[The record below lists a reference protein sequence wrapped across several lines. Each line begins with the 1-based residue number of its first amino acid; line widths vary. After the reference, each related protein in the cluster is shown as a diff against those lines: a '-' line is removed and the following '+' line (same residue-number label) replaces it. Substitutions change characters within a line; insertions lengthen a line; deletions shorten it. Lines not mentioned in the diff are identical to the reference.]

1 MNDTFWQTDVVVVG
15 AGPVG
20 LELAVALKQAGIEYL
35 QFEAGQIGHT
45 ISWWPRNTRFFS
57 SPERIG
63 IAGVPLQTVDQE
75 HATGEQYLAY
85 LRSVAMQFNLEVNAY
100 EPVERIERW
109 KDGFRVHTRH
119 GLGKRSFTCRRVV
132 LATGGLSEPNR
143 LNIPGEDLPHVTHYF
158 DDPHAYFRQRL
169 LVVGGRN
176 SALEAALRSW
186 RAGADVTLSYRHSD
200 FRRGSVKNFLLDDI
214 ETRIR
219 MGQILFL
226 PATIP
231 VEITP
236 EDVTL
241 APALD
246 GLPVGGERI
255 CVPAD
260 FVVLTTGYSAD
271 MRLFE
276 MLGVQLTGP
285 ERAPVFNAET
295 LETNVPGV
303 YVAGTVAGGTQNKFT
318 LFIETSHQDIPKI
331 ITALQRQNSLPQ

>member
-1 MNDTFWQTDVVVVG
+1 MSNIGWQTDVIVIG

-20 LELAVALKQAGIEYL
+20 IELAVALKQAGIDYM

-57 SPERIG
+57 SPERIS
-63 IAGVPLQTVDQE
+63 IAGVPLQTIDQE

-85 LRSVAMQFNLEVNAY
+85 LRSVTMQFGLKINAY

-109 KDGFRVHTRH
+109 KDGFRVHTCHR
-119 GLGKRSFTCRRVV
+119 LGNRAFTCRRVV
-132 LATGGLSEPNR
+132 LATGGLSAPNR

-158 DDPHAYFRQRL
+158 DDPHRYFQQRV

-176 SALEAALRSW
+176 SALETALRCW
-186 RAGADVTLSYRHSD
+186 RAGADVTLSYRHPD
-200 FRRGSVKNFLLDDI
+200 FARGSVKSFLLDDI
-214 ETRIR
+214 DTRVR

-231 VEITP
+231 VEISP
-236 EDVTL
+236 ENVTL
-241 APALD
+241 APTQN
-246 GLPVGGERI
+246 GQSSGGERI

-260 FVVLTTGYSAD
+260 FVILNTGYIAD

-276 MLGVQLTGP
+276 MVGVQVTGP

-303 YVAGTVAGGTQNKFT
+303 FVAGTAAGGTQKKFT

-331 ITALQRQNSLPQ
+331 VAALQA

>member
-1 MNDTFWQTDVVVVG
+1 MESVQETDVVVVG

-20 LELAVALKQAGIEYL
+20 LELAAALKQAGIDYL

-75 HATGEQYLAY
+75 HVTGEQYLAY
-85 LRSVAMQFNLEVNAY
+85 LRSVAMQFDLKVHTY
-100 EPVERIERW
+100 EPVECIEPYLR
-109 KDGFRVHTRH
+109 GFRVHTRH
-119 GLGKRSFTCRRVV
+119 RLGARIYTCRRVI

-158 DDPHAYFRQRL
+158 DDPHAYFQQRL

-176 SALEAALRSW
+176 AALEAALRCW
-186 RAGADVTLSYRHSD
+186 RAGAALTLSYRQPD
-200 FRRGSVKNFLLDDI
+200 FARGSVKNFLLEDI
-214 ETRIR
+214 DTRIR
-219 MGQILFL
+219 MGQIRFL

-236 EDVTL
+236 AEVTL
-241 APALD
+241 APTRD
-246 GLPVGGERI
+246 GLAVAGERMHL
-255 CVPAD
+255 PAD
-260 FVVLTTGYSAD
+260 FVILTTGYVAD

-276 MLGVQLTGP
+276 MLGVRLDGP
-285 ERAPVFNAET
+285 QRAPAFDPET

-303 YVAGTVAGGTQNKFT
+303 YVAGTAAGGTQKKFT

-331 ITALQRQNSLPQ
+331 IAALKK

>member
-1 MNDTFWQTDVVVVG
+1 
-15 AGPVG
+15 
-20 LELAVALKQAGIEYL
+20 
-35 QFEAGQIGHT
+35 
-45 ISWWPRNTRFFS
+45 
-57 SPERIG
+57 
-63 IAGVPLQTVDQE
+63 
-75 HATGEQYLAY
+75 
-85 LRSVAMQFNLEVNAY
+85 
-100 EPVERIERW
+100 
-109 KDGFRVHTRH
+109 
-119 GLGKRSFTCRRVV
+119 
-132 LATGGLSEPNR
+132 
-143 LNIPGEDLPHVTHYF
+143 
-158 DDPHAYFRQRL
+158 
-169 LVVGGRN
+169 
-176 SALEAALRSW
+176 
-186 RAGADVTLSYRHSD
+186 
-200 FRRGSVKNFLLDDI
+200 
-214 ETRIR
+214 

-303 YVAGTVAGGTQNKFT
+303 YVAGTVAGGTQKKLPCLSRPLTRISPRSSRPFK
-318 LFIETSHQDIPKI
+318 DKI
-331 ITALQRQNSLPQ
+331 HYLSRQIIKTCHN

>member
-1 MNDTFWQTDVVVVG
+1 MGSIDWQTDVIVIG

-20 LELAVALKQAGIEYL
+20 IELAVALKKAGIDYL

-57 SPERIG
+57 SPERIS
-63 IAGVPLQTVDQE
+63 IAGVPLQTIDQE

-85 LRSVAMQFNLEVNAY
+85 LRSVTMQFDLKVNSY

-109 KDGFRVHTRH
+109 KDGFRVHTCHR
-119 GLGKRSFTCRRVV
+119 LGNRTYTCRRVV
-132 LATGGLSEPNR
+132 LATGGLSAPNH
-143 LNIPGEDLPHVTHYF
+143 LSIPGEDLPHVTHYF
-158 DDPHAYFRQRL
+158 DDPHRYFQQRV

-176 SALEAALRSW
+176 AALETALRCW
-186 RAGADVTLSYRHSD
+186 RAGADVTLSYRHPD
-200 FRRGSVKNFLLDDI
+200 FARGSVKGFLLDDI
-214 ETRIR
+214 DTRVR

-236 EDVTL
+236 ADVTL
-241 APALD
+241 APTLG
-246 GLPVGGERI
+246 GLPTGGERI

-260 FVVLTTGYSAD
+260 FVILNTGYIAD

-276 MLGVQLTGP
+276 MAGVQLTGP
-285 ERAPVFNAET
+285 EQAPVFNAET

-303 YVAGTVAGGTQNKFT
+303 FVVGTAAGGTQKKFT

-331 ITALQRQNSLPQ
+331 IAALQS